1 MFLGSFYRTQTLSC
15 RRLAESSF
23 VDPFPE
29 ETVYSRLPVILRYYL
44 QRWSQQNLIT
54 SFDDR
59 FQFDNTIKHDF
70 KHNPQAL
77 LDSIHGDAT
86 APFEDLDD
94 PAPYEPDWRD

>member
-1 MFLGSFYRTQTLSC
+1 MFLGAFYRTQTLSC

-29 ETVYSRLPVILRYYL
+29 ETVYNRLPIILSYYL

-59 FQFDNTIKHDF
+59 FHFDNTVRHDF
-70 KHNPQAL
+70 KHNPQVL

-86 APFEDLDD
+86 APFMAPDD
-94 PAPYEPDWRD
+94 PVAYEADRRE